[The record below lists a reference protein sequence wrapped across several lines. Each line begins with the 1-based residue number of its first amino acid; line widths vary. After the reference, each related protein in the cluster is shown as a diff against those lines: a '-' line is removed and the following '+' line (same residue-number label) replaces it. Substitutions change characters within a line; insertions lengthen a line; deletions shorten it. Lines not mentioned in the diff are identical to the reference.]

1 MFTEML
7 ALMLVAQ
14 DVPKPVAA
22 APAEDDQYDEIVVKA
37 TYGTTTMLFDKGS
50 DNKLRNCRI
59 MVSSGSQKRDTNAC
73 QATPVCY
80 EKTADQVTDCV
91 ALTAIEPSTVGG
103 ARSGFGI
110 ATPSVFDVPK
120 LVQPKAA
127 PLPGTLGPAIAHDG
141 PDEDRQRAKKLPP
154 PPRNEGSGPVIR
166 FGNAE
171 DK

>member
-1 MFTEML
+1 MIAAFLLFL
-7 ALMLVAQ
+7 AAQ
-14 DVPKPVAA
+14 DVPKPVAT

-91 ALTAIEPSTVGG
+91 ALTAIEPSAIGG
-103 ARSGFGI
+103 LKGALGT
-110 ATPSVFDVPK
+110 AQPPVFDMPK
-120 LVQPKAA
+120 LVQPKPA
-127 PLPGTLGPAIAHDG
+127 PLPGTLGPALAHDD
-141 PDEDRQRAKKLPP
+141 PDSDRQRAKKLPP
-154 PPRNEGSGPVIR
+154 PPKNEGSGPVIR
-166 FGNAE
+166 FGNVE